1 MTQIEKKLGE
11 KIKKLRKGWGMSQ
24 IELAEKVGL
33 SFQQIQKYEKGV
45 TKVSVQRLQQISDAL
60 GVHITYFF
68 EKKDRKSKLS
78 SPKIAYGEHENVREP
93 NQFLDKEEIT
103 FLKLFRKIENRK
115 IKEGLLKQ
123 LKGIVELEK
132 NKSA

>member
-1 MTQIEKKLGE
+1 MTQIEKRIGDR
-11 KIKKLRKGWGMSQ
+11 INKLRKGWGMSQ
-24 IELAEKVGL
+24 IELAEKIGL

-68 EKKDRKSKLS
+68 EKKDHKSKLS
-78 SPKIAYGEHENVREP
+78 NPKVPYGEHKGSQEP
-93 NQFLDKEEIT
+93 YQFLDKEEIT
-103 FLKLFRKIENRK
+103 FLKLFRKVKNRK

-132 NKSA
+132 K